1 MKYLILTGIILI
13 LLWIIKLKTKR
24 EEIYLK
30 QIEQMERKISIL
42 ERIVNLFKL
51 STKEQDV
58 RDAKAKELRETRKD
72 D

>member
-51 STKEQDV
+51 STKEQDI
-58 RDAKAKELRETRKD
+58 RDAKAKELKETRKND
-72 D
+72 